1 MTGEAVPGY
10 GNHERQPF
18 TRTTMSPIRTLP
30 LALLLLAACG
40 RAGTDPAAAADTP
53 TSPAVSGA
61 AGGTMLASSA
71 SLLGRWEKVERT
83 LPPVTLEL
91 RADAADRV
99 TGQVW
104 LSGVTYQS
112 PVTLSDSGFTLG
124 AGRPTMRGT
133 LVADRRLRVQFLDA
147 NGRAEHEET
156 LVKMQ

>member
-1 MTGEAVPGY
+1 
-10 GNHERQPF
+10 
-18 TRTTMSPIRTLP
+18 MSPTRTLP
-30 LALLLLAACG
+30 LALVLLAACG
-40 RAGTDPAAAADTP
+40 RAGTDPAAAAVDTP
-53 TSPAVSGA
+53 TAPAVSGA

-71 SLLGRWEKVERT
+71 SLLGRWEKVERS

-104 LSGVTYQS
+104 LSGVTYES

-133 LVADRRLRVQFLDA
+133 LTAERRLRVQFLDA
-147 NGRAEHEET
+147 NGRAEREET
-156 LVKMQ
+156 LVKMP